1 MSPGKQRPHREIL
14 RDIAT
19 QYSAAGRRLVRALKR
34 LVGSSELV
42 WNTWEHLRNME
53 RLLSYAREARHVP
66 GGAVVFIGSSSVVR
80 FPLAELFAG
89 GTAISRGLGA
99 ENLADTTR
107 RLRWTLPV
115 ARPSGVVVWAGAN
128 DLRAL
133 AADPIVVVERVARL
147 LDAIHARFPRVP
159 VAIVGVPPW
168 CDQTVADLDRLRRLN
183 EGLKALAFAR
193 TLAFVDM
200 CRPPPRQRSGVPRA
214 RDGRRRSQAPRTGRV
229 RAGGPVDRRRRR
241 RGGGRALALAR
252 GARAGDRAGAAP
264 SELGGP

>member
-200 CRPPPRQRSGVPRA
+200 CRPPLANDLGCLVPAMAAADRKHL
-214 RDGRRRSQAPRTGRV
+214 G
-229 RAGGPVDRRRRR
+229 RAGYEQAARWIVD
-241 RGGGRALALAR
+241 GGGEAVAALSLSP
-252 GARAGDRAGAAP
+252 GARAPGDRAGAAP

>member
-1 MSPGKQRPHREIL
+1 MSPGKQRPPREIL
-14 RDIAT
+14 REIAT
-19 QYSAAGRRLVRALKR
+19 QYSAAGKRLVRALKR

-66 GGAVVFIGSSSVVR
+66 PGAVVFIGSSSVVR

-107 RLRWTLPV
+107 RLGWTLPV

-159 VAIVGVPPW
+159 MAIVGVPPW

-200 CRPPPRQRSGVPRA
+200 CRPPLANDLGCLVPAMAAADRKHLGWAGYEQTA
-214 RDGRRRSQAPRTGRV
+214 RWI
-229 RAGGPVDRRRRR
+229 VD
-241 RGGGRALALAR
+241 GGGEAVAALSLAS
-252 GARAGDRAGAAP
+252 GARAPVDRAGAAP
-264 SELGGP
+264 SEPGGP